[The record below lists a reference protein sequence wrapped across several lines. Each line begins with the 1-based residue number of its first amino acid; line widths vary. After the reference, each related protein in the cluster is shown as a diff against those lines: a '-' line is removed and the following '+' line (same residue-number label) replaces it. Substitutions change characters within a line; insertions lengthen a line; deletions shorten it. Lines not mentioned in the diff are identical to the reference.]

1 MASSIS
7 RPAERSTA
15 SDNIAVGIIA
25 VGIIAAGGL
34 AIASIPL
41 WSATKPS

>member
-15 SDNIAVGIIA
+15 SDNIA